1 LRVLQYRENLT
12 HLEFYSVLALY
23 MFDWYQYWQRGLAL
37 FLDANLVRFCVNLLL
52 NWEYS
57 LYTSLRKSV
66 GVCVGLSVQE
76 LAEENEVLTEQI
88 KEFRRRTAMLRIL
101 IEELEQSYED
111 SKRFVVVQRYRLI
124 KSMIKRV
131 TQSSLV

>member
-1 LRVLQYRENLT
+1 
-12 HLEFYSVLALY
+12 

-37 FLDANLVRFCVNLLL
+37 FLDANLVRCCVNLLL
-52 NWEYS
+52 NREYS